1 MIDMIDSRQQ
11 SRGGTTINVLVGIIF
26 FGGMALGIWWIFKQ
40 VGTAGQ
46 QYTTVMID
54 TSNRASAL
62 KCQTNMRSIY
72 QSIQMYGM
80 SNDEFPATQEEL
92 VEYCGGS
99 PVFRCNE
106 PNAPP
111 YVYIPGQRPDMPTTN
126 VLVYEPQPVHEG
138 RGCVLFLG
146 GQIAMLT
153 PEELEPAVQAT
164 QIQIRRR

>member
-1 MIDMIDSRQQ
+1 MIDMMDSRRQ
-11 SRGGTTINVLVGIIF
+11 SRGGTIINVLVGIIF

-46 QYTTVMID
+46 QYTNVVID

-72 QSIQMYGM
+72 QSIQMYAI
-80 SNDEFPATQEEL
+80 SNDEFPGSQEEL

-99 PVFRCNE
+99 RVFRCDE

-111 YVYIPGQRPDMPTTN
+111 YVYIAGQRPDMPPTN

-138 RGCVLFLG
+138 RGCALFLG
-146 GQIAMLT
+146 GQIAMLA
-153 PEELEPAVQAT
+153 PEELKPAVEAT
-164 QIQIRRR
+164 LAQVR